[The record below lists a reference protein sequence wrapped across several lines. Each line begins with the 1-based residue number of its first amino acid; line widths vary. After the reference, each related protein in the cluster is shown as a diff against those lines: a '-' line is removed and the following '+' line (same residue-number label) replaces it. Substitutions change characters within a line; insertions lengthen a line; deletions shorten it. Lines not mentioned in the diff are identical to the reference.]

1 MQDLMRKY
9 ASVIL
14 NACLKVEKEKPLFI
28 SCTTERLDFVRIVTE
43 EAYKLGVKDIYYDLN
58 DPYLR
63 HEAMKNLN
71 LDELKNLD
79 MFNRHKWSEYAKKGA
94 AFVMLVSEMPG
105 LMSDVDAKLS
115 SDISMYGLET
125 RKEFDD
131 LRDKSM
137 VPWCIAAVPT
147 ESWAKLLFENSENPV
162 DELWNKIFE
171 ICQIKEDNVEEIW
184 NEKIAKLGKR
194 AEKLNNCHFKTLK
207 YKNSKGT
214 DFTIDLP
221 DAHLWGSGNESLQ
234 IGKDVLVN
242 FPTEEIFTSPNC
254 ESANGIVYSSKPLSY
269 HDVIID
275 NFSITFKDGRAVDC
289 KAEKGEETLK
299 ELISSC
305 KNSDRLG
312 EVALVPYDSPI
323 SNSNIIFYET
333 LFDENAACHLA
344 LGAAFPD
351 CLKGGPNMSKEEL
364 EQNKL
369 NDCTNHVDFMIGT
382 KDLEI
387 IGITKD
393 NEEIKIFENG
403 NFTQFFN

>member
-14 NACLKVEKEKPLFI
+14 NACLKVEKEQPLFI

-105 LMSDVDAKLS
+105 LMADVDAKLS

-387 IGITKD
+387 IGIT
-393 NEEIKIFENG
+393 NNGEEIKIFENG

>member
-344 LGAAFPD
+344 LGAAFSD

>member
-43 EAYKLGVKDIYYDLN
+43 EAYKLGIKDIYYDLN

>member
-184 NEKIAKLGKR
+184 NEKIAKLGER